1 LNISSFAFGCD
12 PGTDTFARHGSKP
25 AGSFAKG
32 KLMNK
37 AITDGVLLMPPAFE
51 GGLDVWSSGDGTP
64 GSDDYDGAVNA
75 AFVPADQDF
84 GGCLELQKTS
94 ATQKLRY
101 MGETPLLPGCYL
113 QIKARVK
120 AISGNLPNVRIAAW
134 AGGAG
139 GGHIGSVTEV
149 GTSTTLTSYGQIV
162 EVTAIVGAG
171 VRGGVDMAWGAGA
184 LFGHFG
190 LDLTGATG
198 GVVRIDDIE
207 ITDITSVFLRDM
219 LSLVDVRDF
228 GAIGD
233 GTTDNAVAFE
243 AADDAADGR
252 KVLVPAGEYFL
263 GETVT
268 FNSEVEFEGTVTMP
282 TDKMLLLTKQFDLPI
297 YIEAFGN
304 EELAFKKAFQAL
316 LNNADHESLD
326 MGGRK
331 VTVTAPIDMQAAVPN
346 KGSYATRRV
355 IRNGQLEASGSS
367 VWDNTVVTSQAT
379 YNTNDARTLSNVSNI
394 ANVPVGALV
403 EGAGVGREIYVM
415 AKNVGAGRI
424 TLNAPLYDAAG
435 TQNFTF
441 REFKYLLDFSG
452 FSQLSKF
459 AMANI
464 EFQCNSLCSAI
475 RLSPSGLT
483 FNLRDCF
490 ITRPKDRGI
499 TSIGEGCQ
507 GMLIDNCQFLSA
519 EESLNVADRVSIVL
533 NANANDVK
541 LRNNRATKFRHF
553 ALLSGSNS
561 SVLGNHFFQGDNVS
575 GGVRTAGLV
584 IIGTYTSSTIAG
596 NYVDNCFIE
605 WTNEH
610 DPSPDFTSGFSF
622 SAMGISDNIFLS
634 GNVASWFSYI
644 VVKPH
649 GNGHFLNGV
658 SVTGNRF
665 RSINGSID
673 RAERVDTSFSDLDFS
688 KSKHITFEGNTYH
701 SVDAQVS
708 NPLRVRHSE
717 GSVAQTWN
725 IDMNGEL
732 PFGGQARGVDS
743 IVAMDKIR
751 NSQSST
757 VYSMPYVLTE
767 QGSSKD
773 QIKLVWEEAVRGE
786 VAVSVRIDT

>member
-1 LNISSFAFGCD
+1 
-12 PGTDTFARHGSKP
+12 
-25 AGSFAKG
+25 
-32 KLMNK
+32 MNK

-64 GSDDYDGAVNA
+64 GSDNYDGAADA

-84 GGCLELQKTS
+84 GGCLELLKTAS
-94 ATQKLRY
+94 TQKLRY

-113 QIKARVK
+113 QIKARIK

-139 GGHIGSVTEV
+139 SAHIGGVTEV
-149 GTSTTLTSYGQIV
+149 GSSTTLTSYGQVV

-171 VRGGVDMAWGAGA
+171 VRGGVDMAWGADA
-184 LFGHFG
+184 LYGHFG
-190 LDLTGATG
+190 LDLTGPTG

-207 ITDITSVFLRDM
+207 IIDITSIFLRDM

-233 GTTDNAVAFE
+233 GTTDNTAAFE

-263 GETVT
+263 GDSVT
-268 FNSEVEFEGTVTMP
+268 FNSEVTFEGTVTMP
-282 TDKMLLLTKQFDLPI
+282 TDKMLLLTRNFDLPI

-331 VTVTAPIDMQAAVPN
+331 VTITAPIDMQAAVPN
-346 KGSYATRRV
+346 KDSYATRRV
-355 IRNGQLEASGSS
+355 IRNGQLEVGGSS
-367 VWDNTVVTSQAT
+367 VWDTEIVTSQAT
-379 YNTNDARTLSNVSNI
+379 YSTSDSRTLKNVANI

-403 EGAGVGREIYVM
+403 EGNGVGREIYVRS
-415 AKNVGAGRI
+415 KNVGAGTI
-424 TLNAPLYDAAG
+424 TLNAPLYDGVG

-441 REFKYLLDFSG
+441 RDFKYMLDFSG

-459 AMANI
+459 ALEGI
-464 EFQCNSLCSAI
+464 EFQCGNQCSAI
-475 RLSPSGLT
+475 RLSPSGVT
-483 FNLRDCF
+483 FSLSGCY

-519 EESLNVADRVSIVL
+519 EESMDVADRVSIVL

-553 ALLSGSNS
+553 ALLAGSNS
-561 SVLGNHFFQGDNVS
+561 TVLGNHFFQGDSVS
-575 GGVRTAGLV
+575 SGIRSAGLV
-584 IIGTYTSSTIAG
+584 IVGTYTSATITG

-610 DPSPDFTSGFSF
+610 DSTPNKDSGFSF
-622 SAMGISDNIFLS
+622 SAMRISDNIFLS
-634 GNVASWFSYI
+634 GDVASWFSYI
-644 VVKPH
+644 VIKPY
-649 GNGHFLNGV
+649 GTGHYLNGV
-658 SVTGNRF
+658 SITGNKF

-673 RAERVDTSFSDLDFS
+673 RAERVDTSFSDLDFT
-688 KSKHITFEGNTYH
+688 KSKHVAFEGNTYH
-701 SVDAQVS
+701 GVDAQVS
-708 NPLRVRHSE
+708 NPLRVRHTE

-725 IDMNGEL
+725 IGVSGEL
-732 PFGGQARGVDS
+732 PFGGQARGVDA
-743 IVAMDKIR
+743 IVALDKIR
-751 NSQSST
+751 DSQSAT
-757 VYSMPYVLTE
+757 VHTMPYVLTQ

-773 QIKLVWEEAVRGE
+773 EIKLVWDQAVRGE
-786 VAVSVRIDT
+786 VAVIVRIDT